1 MSGSVA
7 IVGAGLGGLA
17 AARELVANG
26 RSVVVFD
33 KGRSSGGRVATRRG
47 AGFAADHGAQFFTV
61 RDTAFAAALE
71 PLITSGAAPGAV
83 SGAVSRWHGPFR
95 TLSNGRF
102 GPDPR
107 PGTERFVGVP
117 GMSALPR
124 ALADGLHVR
133 TGARV
138 ERLVHTDG
146 RWSLVATD
154 LASGALHTHGSFDEL
169 VLALPTAQAH
179 ALLVA
184 SALTSPLVAECA
196 ELADALA
203 PCVCALATFAEQV
216 PSAAGGLFVDD
227 AVLGWAA
234 HDGGKPGRSGA
245 ATYVLHAN
253 ATWSRA
259 NVERDPLA
267 AAHELVV
274 ALERVLDTQLPPLVH
289 LDGHRWR
296 YALARNEAQGDA
308 QREPCAVD
316 RGLRL
321 AVCGDAFTGGRVEGA
336 FVSGRAAAA
345 ALLG

>member
-1 MSGSVA
+1 MAETVA
-7 IVGAGLGGLA
+7 IIGAGLAGLA
-17 AARELVANG
+17 AARELVTRG

-61 RDTAFAAALE
+61 RDEGFAAALE
-71 PLITSGAAPGAV
+71 PLIANETVA
-83 SGAVSRWHGPFR
+83 RWPGPFR
-95 TLSNGRF
+95 TLTHGRF

-124 ALADGLHVR
+124 ALAVGLDVR

-138 ERLVHTDG
+138 ERVVLADG

-154 LASGALHTHGSFDEL
+154 LVSGASLTHGSFDEL
-169 VLALPTAQAH
+169 VLALPSTQAH
-179 ALLVA
+179 QLLVA
-184 SALTSPLVAECA
+184 SAITSPLVARCA

-216 PSAAGGLFVDD
+216 PSAAGGLFIED
-227 AVLGWAA
+227 AMLGWAA
-234 HDGGKPGRSGA
+234 HDGGKPGRGGA
-245 ATYVLHAN
+245 ATHVLHAN
-253 ATWSRA
+253 AAWSRA

-274 ALERVLDTQLPPLVH
+274 ALERVLDTRLPPLVH

-296 YALARNEAQGDA
+296 YALAEKDA

-316 RGLRL
+316 RALHL